1 MNEFKGTPGPWRLM
15 PFSDSLRIDSQN
27 SIVAFGADKGN
38 LSMVCQ
44 GGDLMSKWEEERANA
59 QLIATAPELLEALQQ
74 LLADSES
81 DQVTLD
87 AEYGMARN
95 IDEIE
100 KNGDLPASIVM
111 ARKAIAKAL
120 GETK

>member
-1 MNEFKGTPGPWRLM
+1 MNEFKGTPGPWKASKTGRGIGPISGADDQSFGM
-15 PFSDSLRIDSQN
+15 MVE
-27 SIVAFGADKGN
+27 VAFVEFDPEIE
-38 LSMVCQ
+38 VQ
-44 GGDLMSKWEEERANA
+44 VANM
-59 QLIATAPELLEALQQ
+59 QLIAAAPELLEALQQ

-100 KNGDLPASIVM
+100 KSGDLPASIVM